1 MSALDRAGYHA
12 TGPRR
17 AMAELVRDRNGHF
30 SALDLLEEAKR
41 RRLRVGR
48 ATVFRA
54 LELFEELGLVERI
67 HLPTGEHAYVVCE
80 IAHHHHVICD
90 RCGRSRE
97 VGDLGMETIA
107 DLVSARTGYS
117 VDAHRVELYGL
128 CPECRQATDTRGDQT
143 QPA

>member
-1 MSALDRAGYHA
+1 
-12 TGPRR
+12 
-17 AMAELVRDRNGHF
+17 
-30 SALDLLEEAKR
+30 
-41 RRLRVGR
+41 
-48 ATVFRA
+48 VFRA

-90 RCGRSRE
+90 RCGRSSE

-128 CPECRQATDTRGDQT
+128 CPECRRVAVHEGD
-143 QPA
+143 PAEPS